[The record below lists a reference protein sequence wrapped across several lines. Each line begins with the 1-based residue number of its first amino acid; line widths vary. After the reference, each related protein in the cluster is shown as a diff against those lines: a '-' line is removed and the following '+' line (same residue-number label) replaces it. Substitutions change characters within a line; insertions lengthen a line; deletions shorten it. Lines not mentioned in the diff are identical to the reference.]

1 MRLPHAP
8 TAQAPSSPPSPAS
21 RRRCPRAVSRSWASR
36 WTLSTVSHAAREP
49 ACTHSRARRRSAS
62 CYSSTP
68 AAPTRDRTATARTQ
82 IPIAYGVIGAGAR
95 CEVIMYTEGTHEA
108 TFRYIQSA
116 KIDAVLLRIAPDAM
130 PSTSADGLN
139 NRLCELAA
147 YGGVAVFP
155 HPDLGAAMAANSA
168 MAVLADATRPR
179 VFPHLDVCEA
189 TGLAPE
195 RAFRQPDRRPFG
207 VPPMPPLPKPKT
219 GQKAPEPILPSIHNR
234 PLAGK
239 GCGGRAV
246 PLVGDQDGLLG
257 TTLPDSRVFVGGDEE
272 RVYSSK
278 LDVARE
284 FKVPCILATCE

>member
-1 MRLPHAP
+1 
-8 TAQAPSSPPSPAS
+8 
-21 RRRCPRAVSRSWASR
+21 
-36 WTLSTVSHAAREP
+36 
-49 ACTHSRARRRSAS
+49 
-62 CYSSTP
+62 
-68 AAPTRDRTATARTQ
+68 
-82 IPIAYGVIGAGAR
+82 
-95 CEVIMYTEGTHEA
+95 MYTEGTHEA

-195 RAFRQPDRRPFG
+195 RAFRQPDGRPFG

-239 GCGGRAV
+239 AV
-246 PLVGDQDGLLG
+246 AV
-257 TTLPDSRVFVGGDEE
+257 
-272 RVYSSK
+272 
-278 LDVARE
+278 
-284 FKVPCILATCE
+284 VPCRSWATRTGSSERRSRTRVSL